1 MTYPFF
7 VTYAEEGHHVL
18 AVFLINHVGASWKIV
33 VESIAYLFAGS
44 VLLGLDIS
52 AICAWEWTCRIYTHT
67 YTTIKDYYD
76 LGRAIYIIG
85 ITELLGVV
93 VCQKGKKDEF
103 CLMSFHWTRVLCCRM
118 IWSDVKFVEFI
129 FTVNILF
136 LKLTIVRISTMLFT
150 Y

>member
-52 AICAWEWTCRIYTHT
+52 AICAWE
-67 YTTIKDYYD
+67 
-76 LGRAIYIIG
+76 
-85 ITELLGVV
+85 
-93 VCQKGKKDEF
+93 
-103 CLMSFHWTRVLCCRM
+103 
-118 IWSDVKFVEFI
+118 
-129 FTVNILF
+129 
-136 LKLTIVRISTMLFT
+136 
-150 Y
+150 